1 MQLTKH
7 TDFAFRVLIYLGSQ
21 KTGELSHIQT
31 IAETFTM
38 SRSHIMKIVQKLVA
52 HGIIK
57 SVRGQSGGI
66 ILAQPMHEI
75 NLRKIVELMEHTLNP
90 VNCDEPVCLI
100 NKSCQLKSVL
110 QGAQLA
116 FLNHLG
122 QSTLADIVTTSVRT
136 EVFWD
141 VLKS

>member
-21 KTGELSHIQT
+21 KTGELSHIQA
-31 IAETFTM
+31 IAETFKM
-38 SRSHIMKIVQKLVA
+38 SRSHVMKIVQKLVA
-52 HGIIK
+52 HGVIK

-66 ILAQPMHEI
+66 VLAQPMHAI
-75 NLRKIVELMEHTLNP
+75 NLRKIVELMEQTLNP

-116 FLNHLG
+116 FLNHLEKF
-122 QSTLADIVTTSVRT
+122 TLADIVTSSVRT
-136 EVFWD
+136 EVFWEA
-141 VLKS
+141 LS